1 MHVSFQV
8 NRIAVIACTII
19 LKYTLAV
26 HVYLRGTIWYASN
39 DAFLYQMKVEMN
51 FYILMK
57 CILRQS

>member
-19 LKYTLAV
+19 LLKNILLQ
-26 HVYLRGTIWYASN
+26 YLRGTIWYASN